1 MANNLDKFYNVF
13 TGLDTRSNKLLQ
25 SPGSFRKGSKNFKYD
40 FQDQISNRNG
50 LQHKDSSAPAFVD
63 IFEYKYRNVDTGAAE
78 TEILG
83 VATNGNL
90 YRKLN
95 STLSFTATGA
105 ATSVS
110 IYYDEVADTF
120 KCVMNGLGSVTITPT
135 MTLADLETALELLAG
150 VTITVTGDSAQLA
163 YLLDCVIEDTTFA
176 DNVVYYWE
184 VVPFP
189 DISCVSVSSVTEANF
204 DMTDPAQW
212 TQHSVPFKTTVKA
225 QDQVTY
231 PEVAESYEGISSVN
245 LNNCI
250 YITDG
255 GFPMKYDGKCVYRA
269 GMPKQAQGILYPTI
283 TGMSYNASATPAGL
297 VSLTSGVYRYK
308 ARFGFTDY
316 NGSTYYGD
324 IIELSSP
331 ITPVPINPGAMVNIT
346 TKGIYYGQDFPTFCA
361 KINGAQSTGING
373 AGVTITV
380 HSGHNILPGMVARQ
394 IIQFNGSATADS
406 TSTTQI
412 GFYAKVTAV
421 TATTIT
427 LEETINSSSPE
438 WNSDFDNNA
447 ILQAYFVNP
456 IYENLRPSSTQYAPP
471 GAFLEV
477 YRTKVDTDGPYYLVD
492 MMPVPHKQGDVSSI
506 YDDLTDANLSILFDD
521 QEPGYEIP
529 RACKYISQFQNQL
542 VQSGY
547 PADAT
552 LRDERYPSVSDPST
566 STAYSQPSFD
576 LYTYYTESFLCDLQS
591 VYWADSLAPEG
602 FSQDGIHEFAI
613 DTKFADKITGIAPNK
628 DSLFAFKERSTA
640 VLSGDLAQNDVV
652 MEVLEADA
660 GCISHKTIE
669 EVRGSLVWL
678 DGINGFYSCVAG
690 RLPENI
696 GFPIQDYQK
705 INTEKLDFSQASAA
719 NFRKES
725 LYVCSVGTTTFVFD
739 YADNGS
745 LKRNCWYLWDGFN
758 GQSVLATSNDELLI
772 FDGTRTQKL
781 KNTKTIYDFTDHKT
795 AISFILNTAW
805 ATQGFPTIDKHYVNL
820 WINSIQGDFTLTVK
834 QYGNFL
840 EDQVASQSDVSF
852 IAESSAKKAIKEP
865 VKAYLPKLS
874 AISFGMENSEKNKW
888 VRIQGYEIQYSPDF
902 NTGEPKR

>member
-150 VTITVTGDSAQLA
+150 VTITVTGGSAQLA

-189 DISCVSVSSVTEANF
+189 DST
-204 DMTDPAQW
+204 
-212 TQHSVPFKTTVKA
+212 SVPFTTTR
-225 QDQVTY
+225 DYNT
-231 PEVAESYEGISSVN
+231 SSDYEGISSVN

-250 YITDG
+250 YIADG
-255 GFPMKYDGKCVYRA
+255 GFPMKYDGSAVYRV
-269 GMPKQAQGILYPTI
+269 GMPVSFADQVQPYSVGGDGGFTI
-283 TGMSYNASATPAGL
+283 TASATPSGLSSLAAG
-297 VSLTSGVYRYK
+297 SYK
-308 ARFGFTDY
+308 YLFRFGFTDY
-316 NGSTYYGD
+316 NGSTYYGLNDRSGQFDYYNAQIATD
-324 IIELSSP
+324 IGQYSV
-331 ITPVPINPGAMVNIT
+331 TVGATQNPLI
-346 TKGIYYGQDFPTFCA
+346 
-361 KINGAQSTGING
+361 KIPYFKNGADFGVFSCRLSADQSWGGGTGPF
-373 AGVTITV
+373 TISV
-380 HSGHNILPGMVARQ
+380 DSGHNIVAGMYLMVPANLASSTLAYTSN
-394 IIQFNGSATADS
+394 ITYSSYFCALVSSTTS
-406 TSTTQI
+406 TSITVKNGPGGRPGDGIFSTTPNN
-412 GFYAKVTAV
+412 
-421 TATTIT
+421 TTI
-427 LEETINSSSPE
+427 NGYWCP
-438 WNSDFDNNA
+438 A
-447 ILQAYFVNP
+447 IYDDKSIVTKDREPF
-456 IYENLRPSSTQYAPP
+456 
-471 GAFLEV
+471 GAFVEV
-477 YRTKVDTDGPYYLVD
+477 YRSKVGVYDTFYYVTSVP
-492 MMPVPHKQGDVSSI
+492 MPRILGEEYSFYDSLADSSLNI
-506 YDDLTDANLSILFDD
+506 QFDD
-521 QEPGYEIP
+521 SIGSHLP
-529 RACKYISQFQNQL
+529 RACKYLSKWQDQL
-542 VQSGY
+542 IQSGR
-547 PADAT
+547 PANSSLA
-552 LRDERYPSVSDPST
+552 ESAYPSWYADVVV
-566 STAYSQPSFD
+566 YSATNQTPIF
-576 LYTYYTESFLCDLQS
+576 LLNKYTESHLCDYQS
-591 VYWADSLAPEG
+591 VYWADALAPEG
-602 FSQDGIHEFAI
+602 FPQDGLHEFSI
-613 DTKFADKITGIAPNK
+613 DTKFADRVTGIAPNK

-678 DGINGFYSCVAG
+678 DSINGFYSCVAG